1 MMSRCNSLF
10 RLLFRSFLVFALSAL
25 VAVAINAGRPD
36 SLRWVA
42 DAEYEIFDDCPEGE
56 DTASAVTL
64 DELVENPSY
73 FFVVDSRSPEDYAAG
88 HIEGAFSLP
97 YDPLFSVD
105 DKEIEKILVA
115 AGEKT
120 IVVVGDTL
128 TARLLANDLTSQG
141 LDFVHYLEEDGDWRA
156 LLTDGSE

>member
-1 MMSRCNSLF
+1 MG
-10 RLLFRSFLVFALSAL
+10 RLLFRSFLVFAFSTA
-25 VAVAINAGRPD
+25 VAVAVNAGRPD

-42 DAEYEIFDDCPEGE
+42 DAEYEIYDDCPEGE
-56 DTASAVTL
+56 DSASAVTL

-105 DKEIEKILVA
+105 EEEVEKILEA

-120 IVVVGDTL
+120 IVVIGDTL
-128 TARLLANDLTSQG
+128 TARLLANDLASQG
-141 LDFVHYLEEDGDWRA
+141 LDFVHYLEEDGDWRT
-156 LLTDGSE
+156 LLPAGPE